1 MHAGIKFQCLKID
14 YIYINVLDFLNSL
27 SFSLPHTDALN
38 ERAPVALRLIN
49 DSPQINGGTVS
60 VDFSVSGPV
69 NKVMCSLGQKLVEED
84 CKC

>member
-1 MHAGIKFQCLKID
+1 MFSI
-14 YIYINVLDFLNSL
+14 LNSL
-27 SFSLPHTDALN
+27 SFSIPHTDALN
-38 ERAPVALRLIN
+38 EGAPVALRLIN